1 MVDYKQVLNFTL
13 GPFLMICSLWKH
25 LSNPWKVLCIV
36 SMPAI
41 GESWLPEW
49 LTSQWRS
56 FLQCHPIS
64 EKVNLCWLPCLFL
77 NMLVLQ
83 KALKRASSQV
93 LHHYRCSAWDSHPF
107 VCHSGAHV
115 PDTQGSN
122 PDAISPKPGRWR
134 WSVSAPGGDAV
145 SCSTAQN
152 SAGLF
157 HCHITLLTHN

>member
-13 GPFLMICSLWKH
+13 GPFLMICSLWKQQP
-25 LSNPWKVLCIV
+25 LKSALYQINANYWR
-36 SMPAI
+36 
-41 GESWLPEW
+41 SWLPEW
-49 LTSQWRS
+49 LTSQWRL

-77 NMLVLQ
+77 HMPVLQ

-93 LHHYRCSAWDSHPF
+93 HHYRSSAWDSHPF

-122 PDAISPKPGRWR
+122 PDAISLKPGRWR
-134 WSVSAPGGDAV
+134 WSVSAPGGDTV
-145 SCSTAQN
+145 SCSIAQN